1 MSKET
6 IKSILVL
13 GPQGSGKTTFIK
25 KLIAETNFGGHVLS
39 ESNLDNL
46 AMLVT
51 DKEFKSLLYIVETQL
66 TTEEIPNSILDQFEI
81 YDLHHMSDFKK
92 AILSIG
98 TEEVNHPAHY
108 GGEDNAYEAI
118 KVIEAWGLDFLLG
131 NTVKYIA
138 RAGKKD
144 SEVQDLKKAKFY
156 LERRI
161 AKLEV
166 IGKNKERMN
175 YLTRPY

>member
-1 MSKET
+1 
-6 IKSILVL
+6 
-13 GPQGSGKTTFIK
+13 
-25 KLIAETNFGGHVLS
+25 
-39 ESNLDNL
+39 
-46 AMLVT
+46 
-51 DKEFKSLLYIVETQL
+51 L
-66 TTEEIPNSILDQFEI
+66 TTDEIPDSVLNQFQI
-81 YDLHHMSDFKK
+81 YDLHHASDFKK
-92 AILSIG
+92 TLTTTKEA
-98 TEEVNHPAHY
+98 VNHPAHY

-166 IGKNKERMN
+166 IGKNKEKMN
-175 YLTRPY
+175 FLTRPY